1 MEGYGGAHL
10 LLDQPTPHVGLS
22 ASHSQLNQRKFTFR
36 IYPYICCSV
45 FTVVICSPLC
55 RLYLDGT
62 DNAHAQMHHFVLQ
75 IEWTACKK
83 NGKLFTAK
91 AELLTAIFFLPSV
104 QDSKN
109 KQPISQCLLFTF
121 GKEQQSISSEF
132 RWLGLQKRH
141 RATWFGCFGSL
152 KKMDF
157 WSDFTTLRLWCL
169 RRTLRIQA
177 RILCRASNRL

>member
-91 AELLTAIFFLPSV
+91 AELLTAIFFLQSV

-141 RATWFGCFGSL
+141 RAT
-152 KKMDF
+152 
-157 WSDFTTLRLWCL
+157 
-169 RRTLRIQA
+169 
-177 RILCRASNRL
+177 